1 MAVES
6 HTGIKASG
14 ENNLQPK
21 NSKLQDPSKYYI
33 SQPTMTFWKIQYP
46 PQSGPGSKVG
56 FTNAK
61 AILNQ
66 LSDLGVFADTDGI
79 LSNWTKEEIEEGG
92 SITEEDAVKKDDG
105 KHVFKKNT
113 AITSGR
119 KQT

>member
-1 MAVES
+1 
-6 HTGIKASG
+6 
-14 ENNLQPK
+14 
-21 NSKLQDPSKYYI
+21 
-33 SQPTMTFWKIQYP
+33 MTFWKIQYP

-113 AITSGR
+113 AITSGH
-119 KQT
+119 KEEIWCTKGLKGKLMTFGIVKPNDG